1 MKQRLRGMVLLIVT
15 VFALNANAQRHEFS
29 ARDAVEYARKNNTQV
44 KNALLDIKIQEQ
56 TNRELTGAAYPQING
71 SVNTTDYLSI
81 PTNLLP
87 GEFAG
92 QPAGTYIPV
101 KFGTKYIQT
110 AGVSL
115 QQILFDGQVF
125 VGLQARSTAMELSRK
140 SAEVTEENIKTNIY
154 KVYYQLSAS
163 DNQLRILDANI
174 ARIEKLLNDTK
185 KMFENGFAEKLDI
198 SRLDVQLANLRT
210 ERQRV
215 QNTIDNGFLGL
226 KLLMGMPVNDTLIL
240 TDKVT
245 EDNIRSGVLDA
256 LAFNYK
262 DRKEYQA
269 AELGKRMNEYNVRR
283 YQLTRIP
290 TIALNSSFNV
300 TRQSN
305 KFGFGGPWYRTALI
319 GLNINVPI
327 FDGFSRRARIE
338 KAQLQLEQ
346 SLNNVEGLK
355 EDIDQEVRVAINN
368 YSSALSTLDNQKRNM
383 QLAEEVY
390 EQTRLKFQN
399 GIGSN
404 TEITS
409 AQEDLQVAQSN
420 YILAV
425 YEAIRAKIDFLKA
438 TGRLP

>member
-1 MKQRLRGMVLLIVT
+1 MKQRLRGMVLLILSVL
-15 VFALNANAQRHEFS
+15 ALNANAQRHEFS

-185 KMFENGFAEKLDI
+185 KMYENGFAEKLDI
-198 SRLDVQLANLRT
+198 SRLDVQLSNLRT

-226 KLLMGMPVNDTLIL
+226 KMLMGMPMNDTLIL

-256 LAFNYK
+256 LVFNYK

-290 TIALNSSFNV
+290 TVALNSSFNV

-327 FDGFSRRARIE
+327 FDGFARRARIE

-346 SLNNVEGLK
+346 SLNTMEGLK
-355 EDIDQEVRVAINN
+355 QNIDQEVRVAINN
-368 YSSALSTLDNQKRNM
+368 YSNALSTLDNQKRNM

-425 YEAIRAKIDFLKA
+425 YDAIRAKIDFLKA